1 MVGTRVQAARVHGN
15 ETSTMHSLRTG
26 NWPVQNNLQK
36 HMAKKRRNNNNNNN
50 SKNNNNKT
58 ENNNNNNKQPQQ
70 QQQQQQQQ
78 PQQQQQQN
86 QPEGLHAAGTC
97 GLTVDGVPCKN
108 DCSKFRESK
117 QRTTANTTTATT
129 TKHKTQEGSELRITE
144 CASQADSS
152 RNKTTKTQSK
162 PTANPLSGAKHVWP
176 LTRKNPKL

>member
-36 HMAKKRRNNNNNNN
+36 HMAKKRRNNNN

-58 ENNNNNNKQPQQ
+58 DNNNNKQPQQ
-70 QQQQQQQQ
+70 QQQQQQQ
-78 PQQQQQQN
+78 PQQQQQQQHN

-129 TKHKTQEGSELRITE
+129 TNKAQDTRRKRATHYRVRFASRLESKQKQQKQQQQQQQKHK
-144 CASQADSS
+144 ASQLQFS
-152 RNKTTKTQSK
+152 
-162 PTANPLSGAKHVWP
+162 
-176 LTRKNPKL
+176 